1 MNWRLKEMISEAFNI
16 DCMEFIK
23 NQNSTF
29 SVIVDNDK
37 HLNCTFCPE
46 CHPKLG
52 DKIIAK
58 STRQGIKVHTM
69 HCKALKTISFDSL
82 LEAHWD
88 QESPNRYHFE
98 LQIKFSSRELTI
110 VDFLQV
116 FSQFNV
122 QLSEISIKHGE
133 NAEVIVD
140 FELQVD
146 NPSKI
151 AFILKDLKKFSLSL
165 EILKKV
171 IF

>member
-1 MNWRLKEMISEAFNI
+1 
-16 DCMEFIK
+16 
-23 NQNSTF
+23 
-29 SVIVDNDK
+29 
-37 HLNCTFCPE
+37 
-46 CHPKLG
+46 
-52 DKIIAK
+52 
-58 STRQGIKVHTM
+58 M

-133 NAEVIVD
+133 NVEVIVD